1 MIYEGCASL
10 CKIKKFL
17 LQKFL
22 AFFIGEIEILFVM
35 REEQIFVDN
44 IRRKKIFLSFYECRY
59 IQNTNNII
67 SFHVLMRKEHKIKL
81 IVFKI

>member
-1 MIYEGCASL
+1 MCFTL
-10 CKIKKFL
+10 QNKKFL

-44 IRRKKIFLSFYECRY
+44 IRRKKYF
-59 IQNTNNII
+59 
-67 SFHVLMRKEHKIKL
+67 
-81 IVFKI
+81 